1 MSDIADMNL
10 SIADQKQLET
20 LVAEAERNRSDAQR
34 LALDASKL
42 LSVTSSRLAE
52 YKDRGFFKR
61 CWYKISGK
69 QGELDRANQADLIAM
84 QKFAYAYLTKLQEQN
99 LLEAKAIAVIRSN
112 LKDLQDEVGEIH
124 DMINVIV
131 RKFDARITKLENV
144 TALQDW
150 QIHINANE
158 QQFRKDNRA
167 ICFIQLVFDY
177 LDVMRKNNIPFDAIE
192 GRPDLKLALKTFG
205 IDVSATRSIG
215 DFVQEVFEGA
225 EKFGF
230 KNLKELVALRL
241 EGEEISP
248 TYILDNVT
256 GAGFNALYAFVM
268 EMDKMSSLAKNLSGS
283 EENKAAMLKTI
294 LGAVNYAG
302 TEYTPIELGME
313 ILGGS
318 LLAEEIY
325 AQENGITIGGSSQLA
340 ESEQF
345 DIGDLFSD
353 YMTISSHP
361 FLATNPSDADK
372 KIYLEFL
379 ALVYATVG
387 YNDGSVYLKALSSL
401 FGQEESMNRIEWL
414 SRYPAQIKPMIPEMI
429 KMLSSDSRKFAWCV
443 DAIYLGL
450 EKGGKEMTDKLK
462 NGIAQIC
469 KFLKI
474 KDDVTKRLLD
484 GAEKLATAQ
493 LAKEYVDA
501 ISSLHDLTDNWK
513 TILEVRG
520 ASLKGAFT
528 AQREALAALVRDAE
542 SGDLT
547 NAELFTSNLSEKAK
561 SNCDALDSKIRA
573 LMSQVRSI
581 LSMFNTDAS
590 GYDKILLC
598 GIPQQKN
605 SAAMCLTKKVRALK
619 ALSTQLEMYENGNFT
634 ENAMAL
640 DEGQNGMAQEV
651 AISENGTSRKLSVE
665 LKKLEHAPFDHS
677 NIKAIEF
684 FDGNWYAM
692 IDEKGIWRSADGEN
706 WQNSGLP
713 SGFSLWHANMC
724 TAGDALIAWNGTEM
738 LVRKADRNEWFK
750 VNAPVSGWSKN
761 IAFIYK
767 VKDEWIIQTSER
779 TEYTYTSK
787 GVIWDSKETSSY
799 NAAAFYKCADLAEN
813 ANWTRIGG
821 FDTKD
826 GIGIQ
831 PGCVCF
837 VDDGAVALADKD
849 ALYCRLKESRR
860 NAGSCF
866 IYALKGNGWK
876 NADCQADAFSHVEQ
890 SYIIKGSLLGL
901 AGSSSAVSSNTT
913 AYGGVNARIMNYNN
927 RLLCSCT
934 AGILSSTDGRVWEL
948 LEKWAI
954 NASNCGDNV
963 SINMLSDIIIA
974 SVAYDNRLACSLDGK
989 TFISI
994 SIEPFPSLIAYG
1006 RDSILI
1012 VDTHDNTGG
1021 IFLGKVK

>member
-205 IDVSATRSIG
+205 IDVSATRSIV

-372 KIYLEFL
+372 KIYLESL

-528 AQREALAALVRDAE
+528 AQMEALAALARDAE

-561 SNCDALDSKIRA
+561 SNCDALDSKIRI
-573 LMSQVRSI
+573 LLSEVRSI
-581 LSMFNTDAS
+581 LLMFNTDVS
-590 GYDKILLC
+590 GYDRILLC

-651 AISENGTSRKLSVE
+651 AISENGISRKLSVE

-706 WQNSGLP
+706 WLNAGLP
-713 SGFSLWHANMC
+713 SEFNLWNAKMC
-724 TAGDALIAWNGTEM
+724 TVDDALIVWSRFAAEM
-738 LVRKADRNEWFK
+738 FVLKSGKSEWFK
-750 VNAPVSGWSKN
+750 IDAPKSGYSSKN
-761 IAFIYK
+761 IEFIYK
-767 VKDEWIIQTSER
+767 IKDEWILQSSES
-779 TEYTYTSK
+779 TDYTYTEK
-787 GVIWDSKETSSY
+787 GMIFDSTKTSSY
-799 NAAAFYKCADLAEN
+799 NATTFYKCCNLDANATWIKIDDL
-813 ANWTRIGG
+813 
-821 FDTKD
+821 DTKD
-826 GIGIQ
+826 GIGIH
-831 PGCVCF
+831 PGCACF
-837 VDDGAVALADKD
+837 VEDGVVALADKD
-849 ALYCRLKESRR
+849 IWYCTNRDGSRR
-860 NAGSCF
+860 NSGACF
-866 IYALKGNGWK
+866 IYALKANGWK
-876 NADCQADAFSHVEQ
+876 KADFPIDVFQVKTIFGLQQYPNLNAKILQHN
-890 SYIIKGSLLGL
+890 G
-901 AGSSSAVSSNTT
+901 
-913 AYGGVNARIMNYNN
+913 
-927 RLLCSCT
+927 RLLCCCT
-934 AGILSSTDGRVWEL
+934 AGILESKDGRVWEL
-948 LEKWAI
+948 IEKKEISMQNHDAKV
-954 NASNCGDNV
+954 G
-963 SINMLSDIIIA
+963 MQYLGDIIIA
-974 SVAYDNRLACSLDGK
+974 SVAYDNRLSCSLDGK
-989 TFISI
+989 TFVHIP
-994 SIEPFPSLIAYG
+994 IEPYPSLIAYG

>member
-1 MSDIADMNL
+1 MSDTANLNL

-42 LSVTSSRLAE
+42 LSVTSNRLSE

-84 QKFAYAYLTKLQEQN
+84 QKFAYVYLTKLQEQN
-99 LLEAKAIAVIRSN
+99 LLEAKAIAVIRGN

-158 QQFRKDNRA
+158 QQFCKDSQA

-192 GRPDLKLALKTFG
+192 GRPDLKLAFKTFG
-205 IDVSATRSIG
+205 IDVASTRSIG
-215 DFVQEVFEGA
+215 SFVQDVFEGV
-225 EKFGF
+225 EKIGF
-230 KNLKELVALRL
+230 KNLRELVALRL

-283 EENKAAMLKTI
+283 EENKVAMLKTI

-325 AQENGITIGGSSQLA
+325 AQEHGITIGGASQLA

-345 DIGDLFSD
+345 DIGELFSD

-372 KIYLEFL
+372 KTYLESL

-387 YNDGSVYLKALSSL
+387 YNDGSVYLKAISSL

-450 EKGGKEMTDKLK
+450 EKGGKDPTGRL
-462 NGIAQIC
+462 NGSIAQIC

-474 KDDVTKRLLD
+474 KDDVTKRLLA
-484 GAEKLATAQ
+484 GAEKLAIAQ
-493 LAKEYVDA
+493 NAGEFVDA
-501 ISSLHDLTDNWK
+501 MKSLSDLTDSWK
-513 TILEVRG
+513 PILEVKG
-520 ASLKGAFT
+520 LSLKGAFAT
-528 AQREALAALVRDAE
+528 QRESLAAFIKEMGSPGLIA
-542 SGDLT
+542 G
-547 NAELFTSNLSEKAK
+547 ELFSPVPVLCEMSKTKCNDIIERIKSTTSEMRPIFAAFNMDVSRCDSLLNQNLPW
-561 SNCDALDSKIRA
+561 N
-573 LMSQVRSI
+573 
-581 LSMFNTDAS
+581 
-590 GYDKILLC
+590 
-598 GIPQQKN
+598 KN
-605 SAAMCLTKKVRALK
+605 SANRYFAMLRQTLDAISK
-619 ALSTQLEMYENGNFT
+619 QLEMYENGDFT
-634 ENAMAL
+634 GNEL
-640 DEGQNGMAQEV
+640 VDSIERDEVAQEV
-651 AISENGTSRKLSVE
+651 VVPGNGAPRRLSFE
-665 LKKLEHAPFDHS
+665 FRKLEHAPFDHS
-677 NIKAIEF
+677 NITAIEF
-684 FDGNWYAM
+684 FDDNWYAM
-692 IDEKGIWRSADGEN
+692 IKDKGVWSSADGET
-706 WQNSGLP
+706 WQNVVLP
-713 SGFSLWHANMC
+713 NEISLWRAHMVV
-724 TAGDALIAWNGTEM
+724 AGDALIVWDITKIF
-738 LVRKADRNEWFK
+738 VRRLNKREWLK
-750 VNAPVSGWSKN
+750 LNSPCEGWGKE
-761 IAFIYK
+761 AVFIYK
-767 VKDEWIIQTSER
+767 VNDGWVLQSSER
-779 TEYTYTSK
+779 TEYKYTEK
-787 GVIWDSKETSSY
+787 GVLWDSQKTSTY
-799 NAAAFYKCADLAEN
+799 DATAFYKCTDLSEN
-813 ANWTRIGG
+813 TTWTKIGDFSTSDG
-821 FDTKD
+821 FC
-826 GIGIQ
+826 IH
-831 PGCVCF
+831 PGCAVF
-837 VDDGAVALADKD
+837 VDDGVVALADRNGF
-849 ALYCRLKESRR
+849 YCMVRHEG

-866 IYALKGNGWK
+866 RYSLKGSDWK
-876 NADCQADAFSHVEQ
+876 TADYPLVSLQ
-890 SYIIKGSLLGL
+890 IKDRFGRVRSCPDL
-901 AGSSSAVSSNTT
+901 
-913 AYGGVNARIMNYNN
+913 NARIASCNGT
-927 RLLCSCT
+927 LLCCCM
-934 AGILSSTDGRVWEL
+934 AGIFSSKDGRVWEL
-948 LEKWAI
+948 VEKREFDMTNY
-954 NASNCGDNV
+954 NAGVDMRCWRDF
-963 SINMLSDIIIA
+963 IIA
-974 SVAYDNRLACSLDGK
+974 SVACENQLSYSLDGK
-989 TFISI
+989 VFSHIP
-994 SIEPFPSLIAYG
+994 IEPYPSLIAYG
-1006 RDSILI
+1006 SDSILI
-1012 VDTHDNTGG
+1012 VDKNDNTGG
-1021 IFLGKVK
+1021 IFLGKVKY